1 MLTPTLRNP
10 NVNNM
15 TVCVDFTINPG
26 QTLEFDV
33 DNSPP
38 PGGRALTIGFWKN
51 WASCA
56 TSSSNKKPI
65 LDQTLAFATTSP
77 NIGLVVSAQ
86 SAGNGW
92 PNFAATSFVL
102 KGDPANQN
110 KAPDCAKAVN

>member
-33 DNSPP
+33 DNAPP

-51 WASCA
+51 WASCT

-65 LDQTLAFATTSP
+65 LDATLFGILP
-77 NIGLVVSAQ
+77 NGIPVGNVVSVVPGYVGKKSFFGQ
-86 SAGNGW
+86 T
-92 PNFAATSFVL
+92 ATSTL
-102 KGDPANQN
+102 DCPHATSLLN
-110 KAPDCAKAVN
+110 KS